1 MGFFSILA
9 KLLKKTPSV
18 SKPLPLKEPLKDL
31 QEKATGTVQALTEP
45 KTLALSELPIEQLAI
60 HEKVSELVRTTK
72 GLVESDWAIGTRE
85 EKHQKA
91 VVALSSL
98 YEAERLVNESKF
110 INLTFDGRDGV
121 VKALTWAMRKTQPLH
136 KPSSDGHRLVA
147 ILDTETT
154 GVEDYDEPISVG
166 ALLVEVVHPKG
177 EFLRIVE
184 SYHGKREPAVEISAS
199 AYAVHGIIATDLKGA
214 QFDLAALRRI
224 TDSASLLIAHN
235 AKFDRRML
243 AKVMPEILDLAW
255 ACSIHSLK
263 YEWSR
268 MTEGK
273 RSLDAICSTLE
284 IDRPSPHSAIS
295 DCFVL
300 LEVLKVRAGK
310 TARSQTLMGRLIG
323 SAWAPPP

>member
-1 MGFFSILA
+1 MGIFSTLA
-9 KLLKKTPSV
+9 KFFKKVPSLAE
-18 SKPLPLKEPLKDL
+18 PLALQEPLKEI
-31 QEKATGTVQALTEP
+31 QEKVPSTVQALSEP
-45 KTLALSELPIEQLAI
+45 KTLPLPELTTEQLAI
-60 HEKVSELVRTTK
+60 REKVWELVLTTK
-72 GLVESDWAIGTRE
+72 RLVESDWAIGTRE
-85 EKHQKA
+85 EKHQRA
-91 VVALSSL
+91 IIALSSL
-98 YEAERLVNESKF
+98 FEAERLVNESKF
-110 INLTFDGRDGV
+110 INFTFHGRDGV
-121 VKALTWAMRKTQPLH
+121 IKTMTSAMRKTQPLH

-147 ILDTETT
+147 IIDTETT

-166 ALLVEVVHPKG
+166 ALLVEVSHPKG
-177 EFLRIVE
+177 EFLGIVE
-184 SYHGKREPAVEISAS
+184 SYHGKREPTVKISAG
-199 AYAVHGIIATDLKGA
+199 AHAVHGMTFADLKGA
-214 QFDLAALRRI
+214 QFDIAALQKI

-243 AKVMPEILDLAW
+243 AKVMPEIVDLAW

-284 IDRPSPHSAIS
+284 IERPSPHNAMN
-295 DCFVL
+295 DCLVL

-310 TARSQTLMGRLIG
+310 TTRSQTLMGRLIG